1 MSTPSDITAGLQ
13 PPALLPDAECI
24 RMSAVVN
31 GQRRIA
37 ETEHPVTIIGSRR
50 DCALSLPHPSVGKL
64 HAAIVHLGDRVVL
77 CDLRGRED
85 TRVNGAAVERITL
98 TPDMEVQIGDVA
110 ISIEFPEDTQL
121 SPDAPQS
128 IKMTL
133 LEGDTSYEINQA
145 ISVIGRWKACNVVL
159 DTQDVSLSHALI
171 FPLYGQVAI
180 SDLGSRSGVE
190 INGEACHDGWL
201 AGDDQVQIGA
211 HTLQVL
217 VDFQTEDLTDEQCLH
232 LVHVESEQDVQESES
247 HLDREMVEVADLGDA
262 LAGPAMHDSSSDDL
276 DDLSN
281 SLARLREQ
289 FSQART
295 TLHEQAAEIREQA
308 ARLAARESQLEVR
321 MGQMASREQAL
332 SQREQREAH
341 AAQQLAQFRSA
352 LQEASTVFASYVP
365 PDGDAEGE
373 HATGDLPAPMVN
385 GPLFNA
391 AGNLQDHAGTLPEG
405 VMNSDEQ
412 SQRPMAIAN

>member
-24 RMSAVVN
+24 RLSAVVN

-98 TPDMEVQIGDVA
+98 TPDMEVQIGEVA
-110 ISIEFPEDTQL
+110 VSIEFPEGTQL
-121 SPDAPQS
+121 SPNAPEA
-128 IKMTL
+128 IEMTL
-133 LEGDTSYEINQA
+133 LEDDVSYEINQA
-145 ISVIGRWKACNVVL
+145 ITVIGRWKACNVVL

-201 AGDDQVQIGA
+201 SGEDQIQIGA

-217 VDFQTEDLTDEQCLH
+217 ADIRVAHLTDEQCLH
-232 LVHVESEQDVQESES
+232 LVHDESEQDVFESES
-247 HLDREMVEVADLGDA
+247 REEHEFVEVADLGST
-262 LAGPAMHDSSSDDL
+262 LASPAMDDSGSDDL
-276 DDLSN
+276 DDLSS

-295 TLHEQAAEIREQA
+295 TLSEQAAEIREQA

-332 SQREQREAH
+332 SEREQREAH
-341 AAQQLAQFRSA
+341 AAQQLAQFRNA
-352 LQEASTVFASYVP
+352 LQEASSVFASYVP
-365 PDGDAEGE
+365 PDGDADGE
-373 HATGDLPAPMVN
+373 HVTGDLPAPMVN
-385 GPLFNA
+385 GALFDA
-391 AGNLQDHAGTLPEG
+391 AGNLQGHANSFAEGGRRSDHSTE
-405 VMNSDEQ
+405 
-412 SQRPMAIAN
+412 RPMAIAN